1 MYILYTYRVGLSEN
15 GVHIFPQ
22 DYHLPVLNGNLGV
35 PFLKNTRCVL
45 YLLYI
50 YIYTYNIYTYIYISC
65 IYIYMYVYVYIHS
78 IYIYT
83 QYIYMHVI
91 YIYIYMDTEM
101 TASQSTKPAR

>member
-15 GVHIFPQ
+15 GVHIFRQ

-50 YIYTYNIYTYIYISC
+50 YIYTYNIYIYIYKLYIYIYVC
-65 IYIYMYVYVYIHS
+65 ICIHTQY

-83 QYIYMHVI
+83 QYIYICM
-91 YIYIYMDTEM
+91 
-101 TASQSTKPAR
+101 